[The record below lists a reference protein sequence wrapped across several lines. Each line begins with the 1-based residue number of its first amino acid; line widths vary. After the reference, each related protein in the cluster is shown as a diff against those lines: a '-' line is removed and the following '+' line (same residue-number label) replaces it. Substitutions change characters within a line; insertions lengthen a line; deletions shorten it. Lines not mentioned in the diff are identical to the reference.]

1 MPLARTRGCCPAKI
15 YVLLPVV
22 SRFFPFVRLLAGLVF
37 FAAAAGRA
45 QTAEAALAL
54 TAEKRAWIAAHPE
67 VRVGF
72 DPAWPPFSFAGA
84 QGRMEGIDTDFL
96 ARLSQLTG
104 VKFTAISQPD
114 WGKAYAAAQ
123 RHELDL
129 LTSVHLVLEGEKEF
143 AFTAPYAHFPT
154 AIITRDDAPFVAT
167 PRALEGRKVA
177 VVRGYVTALW
187 LREDNIQVDYLEVD
201 SIADAFLAVSQ
212 GRAYAAFSNLANAAY
227 VIQTQGLTNLK
238 VAGVVTEVAD
248 LRFAVRRDWP
258 ELAAIL
264 DKGLAAI
271 PRAERQAIYD
281 RWVRVDIPRVVR
293 WEFVWRTGA
302 AALLVGG
309 LLVWLILWR
318 NRRLARDLAERTRL
332 QHEIEEAR
340 DRLAKVNDEQNTLL
354 NMVAHDLRSPLT
366 AFLLG
371 IDTLRWNDALNANPL
386 AKSTVNLMAAQ
397 VAQMRK
403 LVDNLLDMQ
412 ALEEGRRQLGREP
425 VDLVRVVHEV
435 LAAQRE
441 AAARKR
447 IILEWAAVP
456 TDVTVLAD
464 AGALRQVLENLLSN
478 AVKYS
483 RLGGTVRVALQR
495 EGPEVRCAVTDDGPG
510 IAAADQ
516 AKLFGKFNTIGTR
529 PTGGESSH
537 GLGLFIVRHLVTAM
551 AGRVWCESEV
561 GRGAKFAFTVP
572 AAE

>member
-1 MPLARTRGCCPAKI
+1 MI
-15 YVLLPVV
+15 I
-22 SRFFPFVRLLAGLVF
+22 FGLVGVGF
-37 FAAAAGRA
+37 CVAAARA
-45 QTAEAALAL
+45 QLTAGALEL
-54 TAEKRAWIAAHPE
+54 TAEERAWIAAHPT

-84 QGRMEGIDTDFL
+84 QGRIEGIDADFL
-96 ARLSQLTG
+96 ARLTQLTG
-104 VKFTAISQPD
+104 VKFTPIDQPD
-114 WGKAYAAAQ
+114 WGKAYLAAQ

-129 LTSVHLVLEGEKEF
+129 LTSVHRVLEREKEF

-154 AIITRDDAPFVAT
+154 AIITRDDAPFIAT
-167 PRALEGRKVA
+167 PRGLAGRKVA
-177 VVRGYVTALW
+177 VVRGYVTAIW
-187 LREDNIQVDYLEVD
+187 LREDNIQVDYLEVE
-201 SIADAFLAVSQ
+201 SIAEAFLAVSQ

-302 AALLVGG
+302 ATMVIGG
-309 LLVWLILWR
+309 LLVWLIWR
-318 NRRLARDLAERTRL
+318 HNRRLARDLVERTRL
-332 QHEIEEAR
+332 QHQIEVAR

-371 IDTLRWNDALNANPL
+371 IDTLRWNDALSGNPL
-386 AKSTVNLMAAQ
+386 AKSTVNLMAEQ

-425 VDLVRVVHEV
+425 VDIVRVVHEV
-435 LAAQRE
+435 IAAQRDS
-441 AAARKR
+441 AARKR
-447 IILEWAAVP
+447 IVIEWESAPAG
-456 TDVTVLAD
+456 VTVLGD
-464 AGALRQVLENLLSN
+464 TGALRQVMENLLSN
-478 AVKYS
+478 AVKYAP
-483 RLGGTVRVALQR
+483 LGGRVRVALR
-495 EGPEVRCAVTDDGPG
+495 CEGAEVRCEVTDNGPG

-516 AKLFGKFNTIGTR
+516 PKLFGKFNTIGTR

-561 GRGAKFAFTVP
+561 GSGATFAFTVP